1 MAGIQAHLIQTPEPA
16 SMDPA
21 AWSSIFG
28 RPTLSLKL
36 SLLILAL
43 SQHQR
48 SAKAKS
54 AVTTHLA
61 IDSRALETRTVV
73 ISLPTDT
80 ETTPSTDQE
89 ATSMSTPPNHSLSSL
104 SSTLPTR
111 QILERS
117 LRSEESTFKME
128 RPLKLQL

>member
-1 MAGIQAHLIQTPEPA
+1 MAGIQAHLILTPEPV

-54 AVTTHLA
+54 AVIMLLA

-73 ISLPTDT
+73 ISPPTDT
-80 ETTPSTDQE
+80 ETTLSTDQE
-89 ATSMSTPPNHSLSSL
+89 ATSPLTPPSHLL
-104 SSTLPTR
+104 LLPSSTLLTR
-111 QILERS
+111 
-117 LRSEESTFKME
+117 
-128 RPLKLQL
+128 